1 MEILSS
7 DVSLQSR
14 HKEISFNYEKFSIK
28 FITSDKT
35 SAQDVNV
42 NINTKTIKS
51 NVKAVDTD
59 SSLMDENELKTL
71 IIKLLV
77 EKLTGKKI
85 KTLSL
90 KDFQEK
96 LHTLDSN
103 IEQPQFAAEIEYEKL
118 NYQKESVNFKAN
130 GKIITKDGR
139 QIQFDITFSL
149 NKEILDYTYLNI
161 KAGSKALIDP
171 LVINLN
177 GNLENPLS
185 DTKFSFDLDVD
196 GNKENI
202 PLLSAGYGFLV
213 FDKNGNNIVDNG
225 SELFGT
231 KTGNGFGEL
240 KGYDDNK
247 DGWITEDDKIFD
259 KLKVWLKTPS
269 KDSLISLKDLNI
281 GAIYLNNVDTPLTLQ
296 EGFLRNSS
304 IYIKEN
310 GKAGIISK
318 IDFAV

>member
-1 MEILSS
+1 M
-7 DVSLQSR
+7 SLQSR

-59 SSLMDENELKTL
+59 SSLMDENELKTF

-85 KTLSL
+85 KVLSL
-90 KDFQEK
+90 RDFQEK
-96 LHTLDSN
+96 LHTLNSN
-103 IEQPQFAAEIEYEKL
+103 IEKPEFAAEIEYEKL

-149 NKEILDYTYLNI
+149 NKEILDYTHLNI

-296 EGFLRNSS
+296 EGFLKNSS

-318 IDFAV
+318 

>member
-1 MEILSS
+1 MQILNSN
-7 DVSLQSR
+7 VSLQS
-14 HKEISFNYEKFSIK
+14 KYEKISFSYEKLSLR
-28 FITSDKT
+28 FIS
-35 SAQDVNV
+35 SADRVNQDVNV
-42 NINTKTIKS
+42 DIKTKSIKS
-51 NVKAVDTD
+51 SVETINVD
-59 SSLMDENELKTL
+59 SNLMDENELKTL

-90 KDFQEK
+90 KDFQGK

-118 NYQKESVNFKAN
+118 DYEKESVNFKAN

-139 QIQFDITFSL
+139 QIQFDVTFSL
-149 NKEILDYTYLNI
+149 NKEILDYTHLNI

-177 GNLENPLS
+177 GSLESPLS
-185 DTKFSFDLDVD
+185 STKFSFDLDAD

-202 PLLSAGYGFLV
+202 SLLSEGYGFLV
-213 FDKNGNNIVDNG
+213 FDKNENNVVDDG

-231 KTGNGFGEL
+231 KTGDGFGEL

-247 DGWITEDDKIFD
+247 NGWITEDDKIFD

-269 KDSLISLKDLNI
+269 KDNVVSLKDLNI
-281 GAIYLNNVDTPLTLQ
+281 DAVYLNNVDTPFTLQ
-296 EGFLRNSS
+296 DGYLRNSS
-304 IYIKEN
+304 IYIKGN
-310 GKAGIISK
+310 GSAGIISK